1 MLYSFGACTLSSVI
15 PALVY
20 RADVAVVD
28 RGVGHSILAGLRL
41 AKIDVRWYNHCD
53 ADDCARVFANLEVGF
68 WQIQL

>member
-28 RGVGHSILAGLRL
+28 RGAGACLHSSTAQLNLS
-41 AKIDVRWYNHCD
+41 
-53 ADDCARVFANLEVGF
+53 RV
-68 WQIQL
+68 